1 LKYFGGV
8 PQTVKIDNLKA
19 GVLETNF
26 YEPLIQRTYA
36 SFAAHCEFLPQPCR
50 VYTPTD
56 KGKVESGVGYVKDNC
71 LKGRGFKDYYEACN
85 FLEEWLLKTA
95 NVRIHG
101 TTRKVPVEIFEKEEK
116 PKLGQLPIHDF
127 IFSSSQKATL
137 NTNCHFSYKG
147 VNYSAPHQYI
157 GMELEVIEVNNLLKV
172 YYEGSEVALH
182 TLNKTDK
189 GTHIT
194 NSVHYPTSK
203 NITPQDIRD
212 KQRVEMEQLGSG
224 ALAFFQAFINRE
236 GIGKYDYR
244 SITGILALRKKHDG
258 RTIDEACKRAL
269 HFGSFT
275 YTMVKKIC
283 EKGLVVLPIEANE
296 TYLNTS
302 STEIARDL
310 AEYAD
315 LCEIGGIC
323 NE

>member
-1 LKYFGGV
+1 
-8 PQTVKIDNLKA
+8 
-19 GVLETNF
+19 
-26 YEPLIQRTYA
+26 
-36 SFAAHCEFLPQPCR
+36 